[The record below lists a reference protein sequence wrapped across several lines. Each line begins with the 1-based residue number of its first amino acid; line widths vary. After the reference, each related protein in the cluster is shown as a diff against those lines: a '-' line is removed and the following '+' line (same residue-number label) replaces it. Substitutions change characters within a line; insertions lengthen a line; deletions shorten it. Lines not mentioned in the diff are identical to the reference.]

1 MKKSILIIMT
11 LVALV
16 MCGCEQDPNNPGGN
30 NNPGGGN
37 NTNDPVIDITPYLG
51 KYLMSRHT
59 ELSINVLGMF
69 SFPLDKDLDVEVI
82 TVKSDPTVENGII
95 LSNNDALYLRGIVD
109 TDGLHLQND
118 TVNLIIDTTI
128 ASYPLNFGVSVSM
141 THPTIQPPVNG
152 VMEWT
157 SIATGSASTAVLG
170 LPINA
175 TLTGDMRYRT
185 VLSN

>member
-69 SFPLDKDLDVEVI
+69 SFPLDKDLDVELV
-82 TVKSDPTVENGII
+82 TVKSDPAVAHGII
-95 LSNNDALYLRGIVD
+95 ISNNDALYLRGIVD

-118 TVNLIIDTTI
+118 TVNLVIDTTI
-128 ASYPLNFGVSVSM
+128 ANTPLNFGVSVCM

-157 SIATGSASTAVLG
+157 SIATGSASTTVLG
-170 LPINA
+170 IPINA

-185 VLSN
+185 ILSN

>member
-1 MKKSILIIMT
+1 MKKSVLIIMT
-11 LVALV
+11 LVALL
-16 MCGCEQDPNNPGGN
+16 MCGCEREPNNPGGN
-30 NNPGGGN
+30 TNP
-37 NTNDPVIDITPYLG
+37 DEPSIDITPYLG

-59 ELSINVLGMF
+59 ELSINVLNMF
-69 SFPLDKDLDVEVI
+69 SFPLDKDLDVEMI

-118 TVNLIIDTTI
+118 TVNLVIDTTI
-128 ASYPLNFGVSVSM
+128 ANTPINFGVSVSM

-157 SIATGSASTAVLG
+157 SIASGSASTTILGVPISAV
-170 LPINA
+170 I
-175 TLTGDMRYRT
+175 TGDMRYRT
-185 VLSN
+185 ILSN

>member
-1 MKKSILIIMT
+1 MKKSVIIIMT
-11 LVALV
+11 LVALL
-16 MCGCEQDPNNPGGN
+16 MCGCEREPNNPGGN
-30 NNPGGGN
+30 TNP
-37 NTNDPVIDITPYLG
+37 DEPSIDITPYLG

-59 ELSINVLGMF
+59 ELSINVLNMF
-69 SFPLDKDLDVEVI
+69 SFPLDKDLDVEMI

-118 TVNLIIDTTI
+118 TVNLVIDTTI
-128 ASYPLNFGVSVSM
+128 ANTPINFGVSVSM

-157 SIATGSASTAVLG
+157 SIASGSASTTILGVPISAV
-170 LPINA
+170 I
-175 TLTGDMRYRT
+175 TGDMRYRT
-185 VLSN
+185 ILSN